1 MVDSSCH
8 WSWQQ
13 ENGGMVVFDREDI
26 LVVLINVKEGNSF
39 VGMDAR
45 MGRKGGGSEWRLR

>member
-1 MVDSSCH
+1 
-8 WSWQQ
+8 
-13 ENGGMVVFDREDI
+13 MVVFDREDI

-45 MGRKGGGSEWRLR
+45 MGRKGGGSE